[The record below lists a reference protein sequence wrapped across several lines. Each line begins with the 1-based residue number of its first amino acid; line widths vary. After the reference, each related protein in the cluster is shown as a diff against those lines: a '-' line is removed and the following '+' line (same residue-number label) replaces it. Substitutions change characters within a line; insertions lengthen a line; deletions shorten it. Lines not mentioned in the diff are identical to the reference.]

1 MKKEQTLSELFDD
14 VKIRTKSL
22 RTRLIAETGSDI
34 LTEEW
39 ASKLTEEER
48 EILKLAQWFKS
59 LT

>member
-1 MKKEQTLSELFDD
+1 MKDKTLKELFDE

-39 ASKLTEEER
+39 ASKLTEEDR
-48 EILKLAQWFKS
+48 EILQLAQWFKS
-59 LT
+59 LS